1 MIKVCYSELDGPKG
15 LSLRL
20 EAAGHAGYAPAGQD
34 IVCAGAST
42 LMQALVYLLAGEESA
57 RSDAW
62 DEPEGPRLAVAAQ
75 APVAPWVQGAFELAK
90 AGFTLL
96 AERYPDNLR
105 FADVSR
111 SGQQSM
117 MDLQLFAEG
126 EAAPALSPEQSRQ
139 AVAAGTLKP
148 EAPAAQPEAPRQ
160 TPAEPEP
167 QPEEEPDASSEE
179 ADSSIESGDASASSS
194 EAAASSK
201 PAAHSTAS
209 SHAASSKPAAHSAA
223 SSHAASSSHSAASS
237 HAASSHAASSHAAS
251 SSTSASSGSSHTTET
266 TDAKINAYVRR
277 LRNLQKRSSKKLY
290 QTASS
295 AYSEYMEHPVEE
307 RNLALKVSIVLGKT
321 MELTKLQNECD
332 KEFKEIVTELRQYL
346 RENGYDQSIADAA
359 EKEYKEEKDAMIK
372 ELTNVT
378 YSQVTGKGEGA
389 KWLQEHADMGQ

>member
-1 MIKVCYSELDGPKG
+1 
-15 LSLRL
+15 
-20 EAAGHAGYAPAGQD
+20 
-34 IVCAGAST
+34 
-42 LMQALVYLLAGEESA
+42 MQKHTKQLIA
-57 RSDAW
+57 
-62 DEPEGPRLAVAAQ
+62 AVALLLIAAVPLALHIANADSTDEAVASAAASSSEAQ
-75 APVAPWVQGAFELAK
+75 A
-90 AGFTLL
+90 
-96 AERYPDNLR
+96 
-105 FADVSR
+105 
-111 SGQQSM
+111 
-117 MDLQLFAEG
+117 
-126 EAAPALSPEQSRQ
+126 
-139 AVAAGTLKP
+139 
-148 EAPAAQPEAPRQ
+148 EAPVSSSAASAADS
-160 TPAEPEP
+160 TSEPEP

-179 ADSSIESGDASASSS
+179 ADSSAESGDASASSS
-194 EAAASSK
+194 EAAASS
-201 PAAHSTAS
+201 AAS

-237 HAASSHAASSHAAS
+237 HASSSHAAS

-321 MELTKLQNECD
+321 MELTKLQSECD

-378 YSQVTGKGEGA
+378 YSQVTGKGEGG

>member
-1 MIKVCYSELDGPKG
+1 
-15 LSLRL
+15 
-20 EAAGHAGYAPAGQD
+20 
-34 IVCAGAST
+34 
-42 LMQALVYLLAGEESA
+42 MQKHTKQLIA
-57 RSDAW
+57 
-62 DEPEGPRLAVAAQ
+62 AVALLLIA
-75 APVAPWVQGAFELAK
+75 AVPLALHI
-90 AGFTLL
+90 A
-96 AERYPDNLR
+96 N
-105 FADVSR
+105 ADST
-111 SGQQSM
+111 
-117 MDLQLFAEG
+117 DE
-126 EAAPALSPEQSRQ
+126 
-139 AVAAGTLKP
+139 AVAS
-148 EAPAAQPEAPRQ
+148 AAASSSEEQAEVSVSSSAASAADS
-160 TPAEPEP
+160 TSEPEP

-179 ADSSIESGDASASSS
+179 ADSSVESGDASASSS

-201 PAAHSTAS
+201 PAAHSAS
-209 SHAASSKPAAHSAA
+209 SSHAAHSAA
-223 SSHAASSSHSAASS
+223 SSHAASSSHAAASS
-237 HAASSHAASSHAAS
+237 HASSSHAASSHAAS

-266 TDAKINAYVRR
+266 TDAKVNAYVRR

-321 MELTKLQNECD
+321 MELTKLQSECD

-378 YSQVTGKGEGA
+378 YSQVTGKGEGG

>member
-1 MIKVCYSELDGPKG
+1 
-15 LSLRL
+15 
-20 EAAGHAGYAPAGQD
+20 
-34 IVCAGAST
+34 
-42 LMQALVYLLAGEESA
+42 MQKHTKQLIA
-57 RSDAW
+57 
-62 DEPEGPRLAVAAQ
+62 AVA
-75 APVAPWVQGAFELAK
+75 
-90 AGFTLL
+90 LL
-96 AERYPDNLR
+96 LIAAVPLGLHIAN
-105 FADVSR
+105 ADPT
-111 SGQQSM
+111 
-117 MDLQLFAEG
+117 DE
-126 EAAPALSPEQSRQ
+126 
-139 AVAAGTLKP
+139 AVASAAASSSEEQAKVP
-148 EAPAAQPEAPRQ
+148 VSSEASAAAS
-160 TPAEPEP
+160 ASVPEP

-179 ADSSIESGDASASSS
+179 ADSSVESGDASAFTS
-194 EAAASSK
+194 EAAASS
-201 PAAHSTAS
+201 AAS
-209 SHAASSKPAAHSAA
+209 SHAASSKSKAHAAA

-237 HAASSHAASSHAAS
+237 HASS

-266 TDAKINAYVRR
+266 TDAKINAYVWQ

-321 MELTKLQNECD
+321 MELTKLQSECD
-332 KEFKEIVTELRQYL
+332 KEFKEIVTELRHYL

>member
-1 MIKVCYSELDGPKG
+1 MQKHTKQLIAALALLLIAAVPLALYIANADPTDEVTASIAASGSE
-15 LSLRL
+15 
-20 EAAGHAGYAPAGQD
+20 
-34 IVCAGAST
+34 
-42 LMQALVYLLAGEESA
+42 
-57 RSDAW
+57 
-62 DEPEGPRLAVAAQ
+62 AQ
-75 APVAPWVQGAFELAK
+75 A
-90 AGFTLL
+90 
-96 AERYPDNLR
+96 
-105 FADVSR
+105 
-111 SGQQSM
+111 
-117 MDLQLFAEG
+117 
-126 EAAPALSPEQSRQ
+126 
-139 AVAAGTLKP
+139 
-148 EAPAAQPEAPRQ
+148 EAPASSTASAAAS
-160 TPAEPEP
+160 TSVPEP

-179 ADSSIESGDASASSS
+179 ADSSAESGDASASSS

-201 PAAHSTAS
+201 PAAHSAAS

-237 HAASSHAASSHAAS
+237 HAASSSSS
-251 SSTSASSGSSHTTET
+251 SSTSALSGSSHTTET

-321 MELTKLQNECD
+321 MELTKLQSECD
-332 KEFKEIVTELRQYL
+332 KEFKEIVTELRHYL

-378 YSQVTGKGEGA
+378 YSQVTGKGEGG

>member
-1 MIKVCYSELDGPKG
+1 MQKNTKQVIAAVVLLLIAAVPLGLHIANADPTEEVTASAAASSSEAQAEVPV
-15 LSLRL
+15 SSS
-20 EAAGHAGYAPAGQD
+20 AASAA
-34 IVCAGAST
+34 AST
-42 LMQALVYLLAGEESA
+42 S
-57 RSDAW
+57 
-62 DEPEGPRLAVAAQ
+62 
-75 APVAPWVQGAFELAK
+75 
-90 AGFTLL
+90 
-96 AERYPDNLR
+96 
-105 FADVSR
+105 
-111 SGQQSM
+111 
-117 MDLQLFAEG
+117 
-126 EAAPALSPEQSRQ
+126 
-139 AVAAGTLKP
+139 
-148 EAPAAQPEAPRQ
+148 
-160 TPAEPEP
+160 EPEP

-201 PAAHSTAS
+201 PAAHSAAS
-209 SHAASSKPAAHSAA
+209 SHAASSKSAAHSAA
-223 SSHAASSSHSAASS
+223 SSHASSSSHVAASS
-237 HAASSHAASSHAAS
+237 HAS

-266 TDAKINAYVRR
+266 TDARINAYVWR

-321 MELTKLQNECD
+321 MELTKLQSECD
-332 KEFKEIVTELRQYL
+332 KEFKEIVTELRHYL

>member
-1 MIKVCYSELDGPKG
+1 MQKHTKQLIAAVALLLVVAVPLALHIANADPTDETVTSAAASSSEEQA
-15 LSLRL
+15 
-20 EAAGHAGYAPAGQD
+20 EAPVSSSAASAA
-34 IVCAGAST
+34 AST
-42 LMQALVYLLAGEESA
+42 S
-57 RSDAW
+57 
-62 DEPEGPRLAVAAQ
+62 
-75 APVAPWVQGAFELAK
+75 
-90 AGFTLL
+90 
-96 AERYPDNLR
+96 
-105 FADVSR
+105 
-111 SGQQSM
+111 
-117 MDLQLFAEG
+117 
-126 EAAPALSPEQSRQ
+126 
-139 AVAAGTLKP
+139 
-148 EAPAAQPEAPRQ
+148 
-160 TPAEPEP
+160 EPEP

-179 ADSSIESGDASASSS
+179 ADSSAESGDASASSS

-201 PAAHSTAS
+201 PAAHSAS
-209 SHAASSKPAAHSAA
+209 

-237 HAASSHAASSHAAS
+237 HAASSSH
-251 SSTSASSGSSHTTET
+251 SASVSSDSSHTTET

-321 MELTKLQNECD
+321 MELTKLQSECD
-332 KEFKEIVTELRQYL
+332 KEFKEIVTELRHYL

-378 YSQVTGKGEGA
+378 YSQVTGKGEGG

>member
-1 MIKVCYSELDGPKG
+1 
-15 LSLRL
+15 
-20 EAAGHAGYAPAGQD
+20 
-34 IVCAGAST
+34 
-42 LMQALVYLLAGEESA
+42 MQKHTKQLIA
-57 RSDAW
+57 
-62 DEPEGPRLAVAAQ
+62 AVALLLIAAVPLALHIANADSTDEVTASAAASSSEEQ
-75 APVAPWVQGAFELAK
+75 AEVPVFSSAASA
-90 AGFTLL
+90 
-96 AERYPDNLR
+96 
-105 FADVSR
+105 ADST
-111 SGQQSM
+111 S
-117 MDLQLFAEG
+117 
-126 EAAPALSPEQSRQ
+126 
-139 AVAAGTLKP
+139 
-148 EAPAAQPEAPRQ
+148 
-160 TPAEPEP
+160 EPEP

-179 ADSSIESGDASASSS
+179 ADSSAESGDASASSS
-194 EAAASSK
+194 EAAASS
-201 PAAHSTAS
+201 AAS

-223 SSHAASSSHSAASS
+223 SSHAASSSHSSASS

-321 MELTKLQNECD
+321 MELTKLQSECD

-378 YSQVTGKGEGA
+378 YSQVTGKGEGG

>member
-1 MIKVCYSELDGPKG
+1 MQKHTKQLV
-15 LSLRL
+15 
-20 EAAGHAGYAPAGQD
+20 AALALLLIAAVPLALHIANAD
-34 IVCAGAST
+34 ST
-42 LMQALVYLLAGEESA
+42 
-57 RSDAW
+57 
-62 DEPEGPRLAVAAQ
+62 DEAVASAAASSSEAQ
-75 APVAPWVQGAFELAK
+75 A
-90 AGFTLL
+90 
-96 AERYPDNLR
+96 
-105 FADVSR
+105 
-111 SGQQSM
+111 
-117 MDLQLFAEG
+117 
-126 EAAPALSPEQSRQ
+126 
-139 AVAAGTLKP
+139 
-148 EAPAAQPEAPRQ
+148 EAPVSSSAASA
-160 TPAEPEP
+160 AASASVPEP

-179 ADSSIESGDASASSS
+179 ADSSAESGDASASSS

-201 PAAHSTAS
+201 PAS

-237 HAASSHAASSHAAS
+237 HAASSS

-266 TDAKINAYVRR
+266 TDAKVNAYVRR

-321 MELTKLQNECD
+321 MELTKLQSECD

-378 YSQVTGKGEGA
+378 YSQVTGKGEGG

>member
-1 MIKVCYSELDGPKG
+1 MQKHTKQLIAAVALLLIAAVPLALHIANADSTDEAVDSAAASSSEEQAEVPT
-15 LSLRL
+15 SS
-20 EAAGHAGYAPAGQD
+20 AASAA
-34 IVCAGAST
+34 AST
-42 LMQALVYLLAGEESA
+42 S
-57 RSDAW
+57 
-62 DEPEGPRLAVAAQ
+62 
-75 APVAPWVQGAFELAK
+75 
-90 AGFTLL
+90 
-96 AERYPDNLR
+96 
-105 FADVSR
+105 
-111 SGQQSM
+111 
-117 MDLQLFAEG
+117 
-126 EAAPALSPEQSRQ
+126 
-139 AVAAGTLKP
+139 
-148 EAPAAQPEAPRQ
+148 
-160 TPAEPEP
+160 EPEP

-179 ADSSIESGDASASSS
+179 ADSSAESGDASASSS

-201 PAAHSTAS
+201 PAAHSAS
-209 SHAASSKPAAHSAA
+209 SSHAAHSAA

-237 HAASSHAASSHAAS
+237 HASSSSSS
-251 SSTSASSGSSHTTET
+251 SSTSALSGSSHTTET
-266 TDAKINAYVRR
+266 TDAKVNAYVRR

-321 MELTKLQNECD
+321 MELTKLQSECD
-332 KEFKEIVTELRQYL
+332 KEFKEIVTELRHYL

>member
-1 MIKVCYSELDGPKG
+1 
-15 LSLRL
+15 
-20 EAAGHAGYAPAGQD
+20 
-34 IVCAGAST
+34 
-42 LMQALVYLLAGEESA
+42 MQKHTKQLIA
-57 RSDAW
+57 
-62 DEPEGPRLAVAAQ
+62 AVA
-75 APVAPWVQGAFELAK
+75 
-90 AGFTLL
+90 LL
-96 AERYPDNLR
+96 L
-105 FADVSR
+105 
-111 SGQQSM
+111 
-117 MDLQLFAEG
+117 
-126 EAAPALSPEQSRQ
+126 
-139 AVAAGTLKP
+139 VAAVPLALHIANADPTD
-148 EAPAAQPEAPRQ
+148 EVTASAAASSSEEQAEVPASSSAASAADS
-160 TPAEPEP
+160 TSEPEP

-179 ADSSIESGDASASSS
+179 ADSSAESGDASASSS

-201 PAAHSTAS
+201 PAAHSAAS
-209 SHAASSKPAAHSAA
+209 GHAASSKPAAHSAA

-237 HAASSHAASSHAAS
+237 HAASSSSSH
-251 SSTSASSGSSHTTET
+251 STSASSGSSHTTET

-321 MELTKLQNECD
+321 MELTKLQSECD

-378 YSQVTGKGEGA
+378 YSQVTGKGEGG

>member
-1 MIKVCYSELDGPKG
+1 MQKHTKQLI
-15 LSLRL
+15 
-20 EAAGHAGYAPAGQD
+20 AA
-34 IVCAGAST
+34 
-42 LMQALVYLLAGEESA
+42 LALLL
-57 RSDAW
+57 
-62 DEPEGPRLAVAAQ
+62 VAAVPLGLHIANADPTDEVPASAAASSSEEQ
-75 APVAPWVQGAFELAK
+75 AEVPVSSAASA
-90 AGFTLL
+90 
-96 AERYPDNLR
+96 
-105 FADVSR
+105 ADST
-111 SGQQSM
+111 S
-117 MDLQLFAEG
+117 
-126 EAAPALSPEQSRQ
+126 
-139 AVAAGTLKP
+139 
-148 EAPAAQPEAPRQ
+148 
-160 TPAEPEP
+160 EPEP

-179 ADSSIESGDASASSS
+179 ADSSAESGDASASSS

-201 PAAHSTAS
+201 PAAHSAAS
-209 SHAASSKPAAHSAA
+209 SHAASSKSAAHSAA
-223 SSHAASSSHSAASS
+223 SSHASSSSHVAASS
-237 HAASSHAASSHAAS
+237 HAS

-266 TDAKINAYVRR
+266 TDARINAYVRR

-321 MELTKLQNECD
+321 MELTKLQSECD

-378 YSQVTGKGEGA
+378 YSQVTGKGEGG

>member
-1 MIKVCYSELDGPKG
+1 
-15 LSLRL
+15 
-20 EAAGHAGYAPAGQD
+20 
-34 IVCAGAST
+34 
-42 LMQALVYLLAGEESA
+42 MQKHTKQLIA
-57 RSDAW
+57 
-62 DEPEGPRLAVAAQ
+62 AVALFLIAAVPLALHIANADSTDEVTASAAASSSEAQ
-75 APVAPWVQGAFELAK
+75 A
-90 AGFTLL
+90 
-96 AERYPDNLR
+96 
-105 FADVSR
+105 
-111 SGQQSM
+111 
-117 MDLQLFAEG
+117 
-126 EAAPALSPEQSRQ
+126 
-139 AVAAGTLKP
+139 
-148 EAPAAQPEAPRQ
+148 EAPVSSSAASAADS
-160 TPAEPEP
+160 TSEPEP

-179 ADSSIESGDASASSS
+179 ADSSAESGDASASSS

-201 PAAHSTAS
+201 PAAHSAAS

-237 HAASSHAASSHAAS
+237 HAASSSSS
-251 SSTSASSGSSHTTET
+251 SSTSALSGSSHTTET
-266 TDAKINAYVRR
+266 TDAKVNAYVRR

-321 MELTKLQNECD
+321 MELTKLQSECD

-378 YSQVTGKGEGA
+378 YSQVTGKGEGG
-389 KWLQEHADMGQ
+389 KWLEEHADMGQ

>member
-1 MIKVCYSELDGPKG
+1 
-15 LSLRL
+15 
-20 EAAGHAGYAPAGQD
+20 
-34 IVCAGAST
+34 
-42 LMQALVYLLAGEESA
+42 MQKHTKQLIA
-57 RSDAW
+57 
-62 DEPEGPRLAVAAQ
+62 AVALLLIAAVPLALHIANADSTDETVASAAASSSEAQ
-75 APVAPWVQGAFELAK
+75 A
-90 AGFTLL
+90 
-96 AERYPDNLR
+96 
-105 FADVSR
+105 
-111 SGQQSM
+111 
-117 MDLQLFAEG
+117 
-126 EAAPALSPEQSRQ
+126 
-139 AVAAGTLKP
+139 
-148 EAPAAQPEAPRQ
+148 EAPVSSSAASAADS
-160 TPAEPEP
+160 TSEPEP

-179 ADSSIESGDASASSS
+179 ADSSAESGDASASSS
-194 EAAASSK
+194 EAAASS
-201 PAAHSTAS
+201 AAS
-209 SHAASSKPAAHSAA
+209 SHAASSKPAAHSAAA

-237 HAASSHAASSHAAS
+237 HAASSSSS

-266 TDAKINAYVRR
+266 TDAKVNAYVRR

-321 MELTKLQNECD
+321 MELTKLQSECD

-378 YSQVTGKGEGA
+378 YSQVTGKGEGG

>member
-1 MIKVCYSELDGPKG
+1 MQKHTKQLIAAVALLLVVAVPLALHIANADSTDETVASAAASSSEAQA
-15 LSLRL
+15 
-20 EAAGHAGYAPAGQD
+20 EAPVSSA
-34 IVCAGAST
+34 ASAADST
-42 LMQALVYLLAGEESA
+42 S
-57 RSDAW
+57 
-62 DEPEGPRLAVAAQ
+62 EPEL
-75 APVAPWVQGAFELAK
+75 
-90 AGFTLL
+90 
-96 AERYPDNLR
+96 
-105 FADVSR
+105 
-111 SGQQSM
+111 
-117 MDLQLFAEG
+117 
-126 EAAPALSPEQSRQ
+126 
-139 AVAAGTLKP
+139 
-148 EAPAAQPEAPRQ
+148 
-160 TPAEPEP
+160 

-179 ADSSIESGDASASSS
+179 ADSSVESGDASASSS

-201 PAAHSTAS
+201 PAAHSASS

-223 SSHAASSSHSAASS
+223 SSHASSSSHSAASS
-237 HAASSHAASSHAAS
+237 HAASSSA
-251 SSTSASSGSSHTTET
+251 SASSGSSHTTET

-321 MELTKLQNECD
+321 MELTKLQSECD
-332 KEFKEIVTELRQYL
+332 KEFKEIVTELRRYL

-378 YSQVTGKGEGA
+378 YSQVTGKGEGG

>member
-1 MIKVCYSELDGPKG
+1 
-15 LSLRL
+15 
-20 EAAGHAGYAPAGQD
+20 
-34 IVCAGAST
+34 
-42 LMQALVYLLAGEESA
+42 MQKHTKQLIA
-57 RSDAW
+57 
-62 DEPEGPRLAVAAQ
+62 AVALLLIAAVPLALHIANADPTDEVTASAAASSSEEQ
-75 APVAPWVQGAFELAK
+75 AEVPV
-90 AGFTLL
+90 
-96 AERYPDNLR
+96 
-105 FADVSR
+105 S
-111 SGQQSM
+111 SS
-117 MDLQLFAEG
+117 
-126 EAAPALSPEQSRQ
+126 AAS
-139 AVAAGTLKP
+139 AA
-148 EAPAAQPEAPRQ
+148 ASASV
-160 TPAEPEP
+160 PEP

-179 ADSSIESGDASASSS
+179 ADSSAESGDASASSS

-201 PAAHSTAS
+201 PAAHSASS

-237 HAASSHAASSHAAS
+237 HAASSS
-251 SSTSASSGSSHTTET
+251 SSTSASASSGSSHTTET
-266 TDAKINAYVRR
+266 TDAKVNAYVRR

-321 MELTKLQNECD
+321 MELTKLQSECD

-378 YSQVTGKGEGA
+378 YSQVTGKGEGG

>member
-1 MIKVCYSELDGPKG
+1 MQKHTKQLI
-15 LSLRL
+15 
-20 EAAGHAGYAPAGQD
+20 AALALLLIAAVPLALHIANAD
-34 IVCAGAST
+34 STDETVAS
-42 LMQALVYLLAGEESA
+42 
-57 RSDAW
+57 
-62 DEPEGPRLAVAAQ
+62 VAASSSEAQ
-75 APVAPWVQGAFELAK
+75 AEVPV
-90 AGFTLL
+90 
-96 AERYPDNLR
+96 
-105 FADVSR
+105 S
-111 SGQQSM
+111 SS
-117 MDLQLFAEG
+117 
-126 EAAPALSPEQSRQ
+126 AAS
-139 AVAAGTLKP
+139 AA
-148 EAPAAQPEAPRQ
+148 ASAS
-160 TPAEPEP
+160 EPEP

-179 ADSSIESGDASASSS
+179 ADSSVESGDASASSS

-201 PAAHSTAS
+201 PAAHSASS

-237 HAASSHAASSHAAS
+237 HAASP
-251 SSTSASSGSSHTTET
+251 STSASSGSSHTTET
-266 TDAKINAYVRR
+266 TDAKVNAYVRR

-321 MELTKLQNECD
+321 MELTKLQSECD

-378 YSQVTGKGEGA
+378 YSQVTGKGEGG
-389 KWLQEHADMGQ
+389 KWLEEHADMGQ

>member
-1 MIKVCYSELDGPKG
+1 
-15 LSLRL
+15 
-20 EAAGHAGYAPAGQD
+20 
-34 IVCAGAST
+34 
-42 LMQALVYLLAGEESA
+42 MQKHTKQLIA
-57 RSDAW
+57 
-62 DEPEGPRLAVAAQ
+62 AVALLLIAAVPLALHIANADPTDETVTSAAASSSEEQ
-75 APVAPWVQGAFELAK
+75 AEAPVSSSAASA
-90 AGFTLL
+90 
-96 AERYPDNLR
+96 
-105 FADVSR
+105 ADST
-111 SGQQSM
+111 S
-117 MDLQLFAEG
+117 
-126 EAAPALSPEQSRQ
+126 
-139 AVAAGTLKP
+139 
-148 EAPAAQPEAPRQ
+148 
-160 TPAEPEP
+160 EPEP

-179 ADSSIESGDASASSS
+179 ADSSAESGDASASSS

-201 PAAHSTAS
+201 PAAHSASS

-223 SSHAASSSHSAASS
+223 SSHASSSSHS
-237 HAASSHAASSHAAS
+237 ASSHAAS

-321 MELTKLQNECD
+321 MELTKLQSECD

-378 YSQVTGKGEGA
+378 YSQVTGKGEGG
-389 KWLQEHADMGQ
+389 KWLEEHADMGQ

>member
-1 MIKVCYSELDGPKG
+1 MQKHTKQLIAAVALLLIAAVPLALHIANADSTDEVTASAAASSSEEQAEVPVF
-15 LSLRL
+15 SS
-20 EAAGHAGYAPAGQD
+20 AASAA
-34 IVCAGAST
+34 AST
-42 LMQALVYLLAGEESA
+42 SV
-57 RSDAW
+57 
-62 DEPEGPRLAVAAQ
+62 
-75 APVAPWVQGAFELAK
+75 
-90 AGFTLL
+90 
-96 AERYPDNLR
+96 
-105 FADVSR
+105 
-111 SGQQSM
+111 
-117 MDLQLFAEG
+117 
-126 EAAPALSPEQSRQ
+126 
-139 AVAAGTLKP
+139 
-148 EAPAAQPEAPRQ
+148 
-160 TPAEPEP
+160 PEP

-179 ADSSIESGDASASSS
+179 ADSSVESGDASASSS

-201 PAAHSTAS
+201 PAAHSAAS
-209 SHAASSKPAAHSAA
+209 SHAA

-237 HAASSHAASSHAAS
+237 HAASSS
-251 SSTSASSGSSHTTET
+251 SSTSALSGSSHTTET
-266 TDAKINAYVRR
+266 TDAKVNAYVRR

-378 YSQVTGKGEGA
+378 YSQVTGKGEGG

>member
-1 MIKVCYSELDGPKG
+1 
-15 LSLRL
+15 
-20 EAAGHAGYAPAGQD
+20 
-34 IVCAGAST
+34 
-42 LMQALVYLLAGEESA
+42 MQKHTKQLIA
-57 RSDAW
+57 
-62 DEPEGPRLAVAAQ
+62 AVALLLIAAVPLALHIANADSTDETVASAAASSSEAQ
-75 APVAPWVQGAFELAK
+75 A
-90 AGFTLL
+90 
-96 AERYPDNLR
+96 
-105 FADVSR
+105 
-111 SGQQSM
+111 
-117 MDLQLFAEG
+117 
-126 EAAPALSPEQSRQ
+126 
-139 AVAAGTLKP
+139 
-148 EAPAAQPEAPRQ
+148 EAPVSSSAASAADS
-160 TPAEPEP
+160 TSEPEP

-179 ADSSIESGDASASSS
+179 ADSSVESGDASASSS
-194 EAAASSK
+194 EAASSSK
-201 PAAHSTAS
+201 PAAHSAAS

-237 HAASSHAASSHAAS
+237 HAASSSSS
-251 SSTSASSGSSHTTET
+251 SSTSALSGSSHTTET
-266 TDAKINAYVRR
+266 TDAKVNAYVRR

-321 MELTKLQNECD
+321 MELTKLQSECD

-378 YSQVTGKGEGA
+378 YSQVTGKGEGG

>member
-1 MIKVCYSELDGPKG
+1 MQKHTKQLIAAVALLLIAAVPLALHIANADSTDETVASAAASSSEAQA
-15 LSLRL
+15 
-20 EAAGHAGYAPAGQD
+20 EAP
-34 IVCAGAST
+34 VSSSGAS
-42 LMQALVYLLAGEESA
+42 
-57 RSDAW
+57 
-62 DEPEGPRLAVAAQ
+62 AADS
-75 APVAPWVQGAFELAK
+75 
-90 AGFTLL
+90 T
-96 AERYPDNLR
+96 
-105 FADVSR
+105 S
-111 SGQQSM
+111 
-117 MDLQLFAEG
+117 
-126 EAAPALSPEQSRQ
+126 
-139 AVAAGTLKP
+139 
-148 EAPAAQPEAPRQ
+148 
-160 TPAEPEP
+160 EPEP

-179 ADSSIESGDASASSS
+179 ADSSAESGDASASSS
-194 EAAASSK
+194 EAAASS
-201 PAAHSTAS
+201 AAS

-237 HAASSHAASSHAAS
+237 HAASSSSS

-266 TDAKINAYVRR
+266 TDAKVNAYVRR

-321 MELTKLQNECD
+321 MELTKLQSECD

-378 YSQVTGKGEGA
+378 YSQVTGKGEGG

>member
-1 MIKVCYSELDGPKG
+1 MQKHTKQLIAAVALLLIAAVPLALHIASADSTDETVASAAASSSEEQAEVPV
-15 LSLRL
+15 SS
-20 EAAGHAGYAPAGQD
+20 AASAA
-34 IVCAGAST
+34 AST
-42 LMQALVYLLAGEESA
+42 S
-57 RSDAW
+57 
-62 DEPEGPRLAVAAQ
+62 
-75 APVAPWVQGAFELAK
+75 
-90 AGFTLL
+90 
-96 AERYPDNLR
+96 
-105 FADVSR
+105 
-111 SGQQSM
+111 
-117 MDLQLFAEG
+117 
-126 EAAPALSPEQSRQ
+126 
-139 AVAAGTLKP
+139 
-148 EAPAAQPEAPRQ
+148 
-160 TPAEPEP
+160 EPEP

-179 ADSSIESGDASASSS
+179 ADSSAESGDASASSS

-201 PAAHSTAS
+201 PAAHSAS
-209 SHAASSKPAAHSAA
+209 SSYAVSSSHAAHSAA

-237 HAASSHAASSHAAS
+237 HAASSSSS

-266 TDAKINAYVRR
+266 TDAKVNAYVRR

-321 MELTKLQNECD
+321 MELTKLQSECD

-378 YSQVTGKGEGA
+378 YSQVTGKGEGG

>member
-1 MIKVCYSELDGPKG
+1 
-15 LSLRL
+15 
-20 EAAGHAGYAPAGQD
+20 
-34 IVCAGAST
+34 
-42 LMQALVYLLAGEESA
+42 MQKHTKQLIA
-57 RSDAW
+57 
-62 DEPEGPRLAVAAQ
+62 AVALLLIAAVPLALHITNADSTDETVASVAASSSEAQ
-75 APVAPWVQGAFELAK
+75 A
-90 AGFTLL
+90 
-96 AERYPDNLR
+96 
-105 FADVSR
+105 
-111 SGQQSM
+111 
-117 MDLQLFAEG
+117 
-126 EAAPALSPEQSRQ
+126 
-139 AVAAGTLKP
+139 
-148 EAPAAQPEAPRQ
+148 EAPVSSSAASAADS
-160 TPAEPEP
+160 TSEPEP

-179 ADSSIESGDASASSS
+179 VDSSAESGDASASSS

-201 PAAHSTAS
+201 PAAHSASS

-237 HAASSHAASSHAAS
+237 HAASSSHSAS

-266 TDAKINAYVRR
+266 TDAKVNAYVRR

-321 MELTKLQNECD
+321 MELTKLQSECD

-378 YSQVTGKGEGA
+378 YSQVTGKGEGG

>member
-1 MIKVCYSELDGPKG
+1 MQKHTKQLIAALALLLIAAVPLALHIANADSTDETVASAAASSSE
-15 LSLRL
+15 
-20 EAAGHAGYAPAGQD
+20 
-34 IVCAGAST
+34 
-42 LMQALVYLLAGEESA
+42 
-57 RSDAW
+57 
-62 DEPEGPRLAVAAQ
+62 AQ
-75 APVAPWVQGAFELAK
+75 A
-90 AGFTLL
+90 
-96 AERYPDNLR
+96 
-105 FADVSR
+105 
-111 SGQQSM
+111 
-117 MDLQLFAEG
+117 
-126 EAAPALSPEQSRQ
+126 
-139 AVAAGTLKP
+139 
-148 EAPAAQPEAPRQ
+148 EAPVSSSAASAADS
-160 TPAEPEP
+160 TSEPEP

-179 ADSSIESGDASASSS
+179 ADSSVESGDASASSS

-201 PAAHSTAS
+201 PAAHSASS

-237 HAASSHAASSHAAS
+237 HASSSSHSASV
-251 SSTSASSGSSHTTET
+251 SSGSSHTTET

-321 MELTKLQNECD
+321 MELTKLQSECD

-378 YSQVTGKGEGA
+378 YSQVTGKGEGG
-389 KWLQEHADMGQ
+389 KWLEEHADMGQ